1 MNKPLDILV
10 VTGAFPLASETFVRE
25 QCRSLVELGQ
35 NVEVLALRP
44 GDGQWDAADLAV
56 DLPERTSTANIDRR
70 LPERMLLG
78 VPRLMKHGIGSP
90 RLGFNLVRPAHGW
103 RATSGQLLEIASAL
117 GGARRFD
124 IIHCQFGPMGRMACL
139 LKKAGLISGEITT
152 TFLGYDI
159 TREIKKHGKEVYRE
173 LFREAR
179 LLLPNSEYLKRLLLE
194 ADAPREKVVLHRLGI
209 KVEEFPFVDRTGRTG
224 PLKILAVGRFV
235 EKKGFRYLLHAL
247 ADVEPRVALECR
259 IIGDGPLM
267 PELKALAAKLE
278 LGDSV
283 RFMGW
288 QDVDEVAGAMV
299 EADLLMA
306 PSVTAEDGDMEG
318 MPLVIAE
325 AMSTGLPVIGT
336 RHSGIPE
343 AVHDGE
349 NGVLVEERDVGG
361 LANAIG
367 SFSDP
372 GRRLAAG
379 IKSREILAAEFE
391 AQKQA
396 KGLLG
401 LFRGVLGDLSTVKSD
416 DENM

>member
-1 MNKPLDILV
+1 MSKPLDILV

-56 DLPERTSTANIDRR
+56 GLPERTRTANIDRR
-70 LPERMLLG
+70 LPERMFLG
-78 VPRLMKHGIGSP
+78 VPRLVKQGIGSP
-90 RLGFNLVRPAHGW
+90 SLGFNLVRPAHGW

-117 GGARRFD
+117 GGARRYD
-124 IIHCQFGPMGRMACL
+124 IIHCQFGPMGRIACL

-159 TREIKKHGKEVYRE
+159 TREIQKHGKEVYRE
-173 LFREAR
+173 LFHEAR
-179 LLLPNSEYLKRLLLE
+179 LLLPNSDYLKRLLLE
-194 ADAPREKVVLHRLGI
+194 ADAPCEKVVLHRLGI
-209 KVEEFPFVDRTGRTG
+209 KVEEFPFVDRAGRAG

-247 ADVEPRVALECR
+247 AGVKSRIPLECR

-267 PELKALAAKLE
+267 PELKALATRLD
-278 LGDSV
+278 LGDSL

-288 QDVDEVAGAMV
+288 RNVDEVAEAMV
-299 EADLLMA
+299 EADLFMA

-349 NGVLVEERDVGG
+349 NGIVVEEKDVEG
-361 LANAIG
+361 LSNAIG
-367 SFSDP
+367 YFSDP
-372 GRRLAAG
+372 NHRLAAG
-379 IKSREILAAEFE
+379 AKSREILISDFE

-396 KGLLG
+396 EGLLG
-401 LFRGVLGDLSTVKSD
+401 LFRAVLRGISASKSNH
-416 DENM
+416 ENV